1 MNQTSPCRLTQNIC
15 NLGTKVAVSTTE
27 KHTMFCVSDQAIENQ
42 LSSISTLPSVKGNGS
57 RLSALQGDDEESEL
71 YEYQNVEIGE
81 EYDCFFEEQRDQ
93 QSVTRDGENHYARFE
108 DDIAQFKVD
117 TESQLETLQEEFY
130 YLKEQLIKTQEIT
143 QDLADQLEAMK
154 IEKTE
159 RSETERVLT
168 DKIVMMASSLQE
180 VCFDKTQAEVRLKF
194 EVSRISQERDELRAK
209 LTIVEGSLKNEM
221 DQITQKRDLVRA
233 QLGQSEFAYSNA
245 KDIESKEADQARD
258 NDFSLKIL
266 ELEQQIATER
276 IRSADYKRQLAME
289 ANNAAKWNGLVKEL
303 TIKLLDLSG
312 TFSVESTKHT
322 GDAQPSE
329 EASASS
335 KQAPSITA

>member
-1 MNQTSPCRLTQNIC
+1 
-15 NLGTKVAVSTTE
+15 
-27 KHTMFCVSDQAIENQ
+27 MFCVSDQAIENQ

-57 RLSALQGDDEESEL
+57 RLSALQADDEESEL

-93 QSVTRDGENHYARFE
+93 QSVTRDDEIHYARS
-108 DDIAQFKVD
+108 DDIAQLKVD
-117 TESQLETLQEEFY
+117 TESQLETLREEFY
-130 YLKEQLIKTQEIT
+130 YLKEQLITTQEIT

-209 LTIVEGSLKNEM
+209 LSIVEGSLKNEM

-233 QLGQSEFAYSNA
+233 QLGQTEFAYSNA
-245 KDIESKEADQARD
+245 KDIESKEAHQARD
-258 NDFSLKIL
+258 SDFFLKIL

-303 TIKLLDLSG
+303 TIKLLELSG
-312 TFSVESTKHT
+312 TFSVGSTKHSNVT
-322 GDAQPSE
+322 GDAKMSE